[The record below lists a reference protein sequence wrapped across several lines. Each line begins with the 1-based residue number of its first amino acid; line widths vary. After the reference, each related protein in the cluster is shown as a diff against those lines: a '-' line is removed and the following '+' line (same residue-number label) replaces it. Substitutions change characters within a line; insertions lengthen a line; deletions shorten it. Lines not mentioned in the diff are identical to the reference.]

1 MKQVFASTLVVVF
14 AALFSGVVASAQEN
28 QKSNLDNILS
38 SFPGYHLLTLNERD
52 SGTRAFI
59 SQHFPKLNP
68 SVVHADFDGDG
79 HLDYALLVRNEKSK
93 TTKLIVLLCSE
104 DGQCR
109 KVYELDVSMYS
120 ELVYVQPAA
129 NGSVASQTDTFD
141 STEHPSPV
149 RLKSTGIKVSY
160 FEKGEVVL
168 YWNRKLKKIKEVQTA
183 D

>member
-1 MKQVFASTLVVVF
+1 MKQVFASTLVVF
-14 AALFSGVVASAQEN
+14 LASLFCCVGASTAED
-28 QKSNLDNILS
+28 QKADFDNILS
-38 SFPGYHLLTLNERD
+38 GFPGYHVLTLKERD
-52 SGTRAFI
+52 SGTIAFI

-79 HLDYALLVRNEKSK
+79 RLDYALLVRNEKSK

-104 DGQCR
+104 DVQCR

-120 ELVYVQPAA
+120 ELVYLQPSTT
-129 NGSVASQTDTFD
+129 GSVASQTDAID
-141 STEHPSPV
+141 STDHSSPAK
-149 RLKSTGIKVSY
+149 LKSTGIQVSY
-160 FEKGEVVL
+160 FEKGKVVL